1 MEKSMQPQVQ
11 SEQDKMVPID
21 TSGDPVEVTVNPEKT
36 EEKKETKQ
44 PEVQVEQVEEQQAEA
59 PTEETKE
66 SELEDYSQN
75 VQKRI
80 DKLTRKMREAERREK
95 AAIEYAKKINDKFKA
110 ANVQNVNLTD
120 TTLADREKAIASQK
134 EFATRAL
141 QAAIQ
146 AQDVEKQV
154 AAQQEIG
161 RLTIEDERLKVSKAK
176 ALQRKTQMETQKEDD
191 FEQVMQAEIGGQAQ
205 AQPEREY
212 DPKAV
217 AWADQNKWFGTD
229 NAMTYTAYDIH
240 NKLVQEGID
249 PTDDEYYN
257 QIDKRIR
264 QEFPHK
270 FSDGGE
276 VNKPKTQ
283 KVASAVRTSPSGR
296 RTVKLTPSQVAI
308 AKKLGV
314 PLEEYAK
321 HVKE

>member
-36 EEKKETKQ
+36 EEKKETKEA
-44 PEVQVEQVEEQQAEA
+44 EVQVEQVQEQAEA

-95 AAIEYAKKINDKFKA
+95 AAIDYAKKINDKFKA

-191 FEQVMQAEIGGQAQ
+191 FEQVMQAELGGQAQ
-205 AQPEREY
+205 AQPERE
-212 DPKAV
+212 
-217 AWADQNKWFGTD
+217 
-229 NAMTYTAYDIH
+229 
-240 NKLVQEGID
+240 
-249 PTDDEYYN
+249 
-257 QIDKRIR
+257 
-264 QEFPHK
+264 
-270 FSDGGE
+270 
-276 VNKPKTQ
+276 
-283 KVASAVRTSPSGR
+283 
-296 RTVKLTPSQVAI
+296 
-308 AKKLGV
+308 
-314 PLEEYAK
+314 
-321 HVKE
+321 